1 MSNRPYP
8 AYYDLIPFLGGVVD
22 PLTGVLTTLL
32 RIFVR
37 TRFPRRADTPLRR
50 TRGITF
56 ILGGIEGPSQY
67 ATWIA
72 RGILRS
78 RYRGAVVLFPWNR
91 GIPLLNAFRNL
102 MNTRHH
108 ERESDALR
116 DAIIAYAEQHPG
128 RPINL
133 VAQSGG
139 CWITMKAIEKLPAAV
154 RPNAVAW
161 LAPSISPGRDITT
174 IAAKCHVN
182 LVSVGGPGDFFF
194 LAFGTTL
201 FGTSDRTHT
210 PSAGW
215 IGWHYC
221 PPGFVEIRW
230 HPKWIRLGYL
240 GNHTT
245 SSVPTFVR
253 DVIGP
258 YLKGTALRV

>member
-8 AYYDLIPFLGGVVD
+8 ACYDLVPILGGILD
-22 PLTGVLTTLL
+22 PLIGVLTTLL

-37 TRFPRRADTPLRR
+37 TRFPPRADSPRR
-50 TRGITF
+50 RSRGITF
-56 ILGGIEGPSQY
+56 VLGGIEGPSQY

-72 RGILRS
+72 HGILRS

-91 GIPLLNAFRNL
+91 GIPVLNTLRNL
-102 MNTRHH
+102 MSTRHH
-108 ERESDALR
+108 KRESDALR
-116 DAIIAYAEQHPG
+116 DAIVEYARLHPG

-139 CWITMKAIEKLPAAV
+139 CWITKKALAKLPPDV
-154 RPNAVAW
+154 RINAVVW
-161 LAPSISPGRDITT
+161 LAPSISPGCDITAT
-174 IAAKCHVN
+174 AAKCDAN

-194 LAFGTTL
+194 LALGTTL

-215 IGWHYC
+215 IGWHYR
-221 PPGFVEIRW
+221 PHGFVEIRW
-230 HPKWIRLGYL
+230 HPRWLRWGYL

-245 SSVPTFVR
+245 SSAPAFVQH
-253 DVIGP
+253 VVAP
-258 YLKGTALRV
+258 YLKA